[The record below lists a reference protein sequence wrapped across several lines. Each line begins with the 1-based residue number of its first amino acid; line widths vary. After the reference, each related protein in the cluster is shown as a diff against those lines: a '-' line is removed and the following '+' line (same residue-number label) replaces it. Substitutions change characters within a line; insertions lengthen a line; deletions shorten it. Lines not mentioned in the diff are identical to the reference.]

1 MSDNSSPVP
10 LRGDAPLVPLR
21 GNPEPKRTPLHDRH
35 VAAGGKMVE
44 FAGWQMPVRYASEI
58 EEHRAVRAAAG
69 LFDVSH
75 MGEFRVRGPGAL
87 DFLQGLTPNNVA
99 RLRPGRIHYSGLL
112 TPEATYVD
120 DLLVYQ
126 LAEADY
132 MLVVNAANLDG
143 DLEWLRSH
151 LRSPTADQAVD
162 CEIEDHSER
171 WALLA
176 LQGPRATDIL
186 RRHTPADLDAIL
198 YYRFVRDTVAGIDC
212 LVSRTGYTGEDGF
225 ELYLAP
231 DAAPAVWDTLIESGT
246 GDGLVPAGLAAR
258 DSLRLEAGMALY
270 GHEIDRTT
278 TPYEAGLGWVVKLK
292 KGDFLGR
299 DVLVE
304 QKREGTRRQLI
315 GFEIRGRG
323 IARQG
328 HALLHDS
335 QEVGRV
341 MSGGWSPSFEKAI
354 GTAYVPRH
362 LAAAGTELEVAVRR
376 RQLAAVVVPLPFYRR
391 D

>member
-1 MSDNSSPVP
+1 MSDNP
-10 LRGDAPLVPLR
+10 APQ
-21 GNPEPKRTPLHDRH
+21 RTPLHDRH

-44 FAGWQMPVRYASEI
+44 FAGWEMPVRYASEI

-75 MGEFRVRGPGAL
+75 MGEFRVQGPGAL
-87 DFLQGLTPNNVA
+87 GFLQGLTPNNVA
-99 RLRPGRIHYSGLL
+99 RLKPGRIHYSGLL

-126 LAEADY
+126 LAAADY
-132 MLVVNAANLDG
+132 MLVVNAANLEG

-151 LRSPTADQAVD
+151 PHPD
-162 CEIEDHSER
+162 CRIEDHSHR
-171 WALLA
+171 YALLA

-186 RRHTPADLDAIL
+186 RRHTAAELDGIR
-198 YYRFVRDTVAGIDC
+198 YYRFVQGTVAGARCII
-212 LVSRTGYTGEDGF
+212 SRTGYTGEDGF

-231 DAAPAVWDTLIESGT
+231 DAAVAIWDVLLESGA

-292 KGDFLGR
+292 AGDFLGR
-299 DVLVE
+299 EVLVE
-304 QKREGTRRQLI
+304 QKRNGTERQLI

-328 HALLHDS
+328 HSLLHEGE
-335 QEVGRV
+335 EVGLV
-341 MSGGWSPSFEKAI
+341 TSGGWSPSFEKAI

-362 LAAAGTELEVAVRR
+362 LATTGTELEVAVRR
-376 RQLAAVVVPLPFYRR
+376 RRLAAAVVDLPFYRR
-391 D
+391 QA

>member
-1 MSDNSSPVP
+1 MSDHP
-10 LRGDAPLVPLR
+10 A
-21 GNPEPKRTPLHDRH
+21 PKRTPLYDRH

-44 FAGWQMPVRYASEI
+44 FAGWEMPVRYASEI
-58 EEHRAVRAAAG
+58 EEHRAVRTAAG

-75 MGEFRVRGPGAL
+75 MGEFRVHGPSAL
-87 DFLQGLTPNNVA
+87 GFLQGLTPNNVA
-99 RLRPGRIHYSGLL
+99 RLKPGRIHYSGLL
-112 TPEATYVD
+112 TPEATYID

-151 LRSPTADQAVD
+151 PHPE
-162 CEIEDHSER
+162 CEIEDHSDSY
-171 WALLA
+171 ALLA
-176 LQGPRATDIL
+176 LQGPRATGIL
-186 RRHTPADLDAIL
+186 SRHTAVELDPIR
-198 YYRFVRDTVAGIDC
+198 YYRFVQGTVAGVECI
-212 LVSRTGYTGEDGF
+212 LSRTGYTGEDGF
-225 ELYLAP
+225 ELYLPPEAS
-231 DAAPAVWDTLIESGT
+231 PAVWDALLESGA

-292 KGDFLGR
+292 KKSDFLGR
-299 DVLVE
+299 QVLVE
-304 QKREGTRRQLI
+304 QKQDGTKRQLI

-328 HALLHDS
+328 HSLLHEGE
-335 QEVGRV
+335 EVGRV
-341 MSGGWSPSFEKAI
+341 TSGGWSPSFEKAI
-354 GTAYVPRH
+354 GTTYVPSR
-362 LAAAGTELEVAVRR
+362 LATAGTELEVAVRR
-376 RQLAAVVVPLPFYRR
+376 RRLAAVVVDLPFYRR
-391 D
+391 DA

>member
-1 MSDNSSPVP
+1 MPDPP
-10 LRGDAPLVPLR
+10 Q
-21 GNPEPKRTPLHDRH
+21 PKRTPLHERH

-44 FAGWQMPVRYASEI
+44 FAGWLMPVRYASEL
-58 EEHRAVRAAAG
+58 EEHRAVRGAAG

-75 MGEFRVRGPGAL
+75 MGEFHVHGPGAL
-87 DFLQGLTPNNVA
+87 DFLQRLTPNNVVK
-99 RLRPGRIHYSGLL
+99 LKPGQIHYSGLL
-112 TPEATYVD
+112 TPEATYID
-120 DLLVYQ
+120 DLLVYR
-126 LAEADY
+126 LGDADY

-143 DLEWLRSH
+143 DLAWLRSQPH
-151 LRSPTADQAVD
+151 PGCA
-162 CEIEDHSER
+162 IEDVSGDY
-171 WALLA
+171 ALLA
-176 LQGPRATDIL
+176 LQGPRATEIL
-186 RRHTPADLDAIL
+186 RRHTAVELDPIR
-198 YYRFVRDTVAGIDC
+198 YYHFARGTVAGAECI
-212 LVSRTGYTGEDGF
+212 VSRTGYTGEDGF

-231 DAAPAVWDTLIESGT
+231 DAAPGVWDALLDSGA

-299 DVLVE
+299 EVLVE
-304 QKREGTRRQLI
+304 QQRGGTGRQLI
-315 GFEIRGRG
+315 GFEISGRG

-328 HALLHDS
+328 QALFHGA

-341 MSGGWSPSFEKAI
+341 ASGGWSPSFEKAI

-362 LAAAGTELEVAVRR
+362 LAAAGTELEIEVRR
-376 RQLAAVVVPLPFYRR
+376 RRLAAIVVALPFYRR
-391 D
+391 A